1 MKIIKDKISI
11 DELKEMAQKMYG
23 NIVKAVVDVEQQIM
37 AVDVTMHVDAEAEL
51 LENGSEQENLWGINI
66 DPNKAKQEWVEFDS
80 MINIRPWQG
89 NRTRGVENPSLQKKI
104 IAIVQRLVSE

>member
-11 DELKEMAQKMYG
+11 DEVKVMAQKMYG
-23 NIVKAVVDVEQQIM
+23 DIVKAVVDIEQQIM
-37 AVDVTMHVDAEAEL
+37 AIDVAMHVDAEAEL

-66 DPNKAKQEWVEFDS
+66 NPNKTKQEWVEFDS

-89 NRTRGVENPSLQKKI
+89 NRTRGVENPALQKKI
-104 IAIVQRLVSE
+104 ISIVHRLVSE